1 MPGRRSLKR
10 TDGGGRSKRKL
21 IIWEHEMRQVVAM
34 LRRVPPF
41 VFFILSTLL
50 FLLGA
55 MSFNHAGGKTMAE
68 IGVMGA
74 VGAVAAI
81 VAFRA

>member
-1 MPGRRSLKR
+1 MPGRRLVER
-10 TDGGGRSKRKL
+10 ADGGGRSRWKL
-21 IIWEHEMRQVVAM
+21 IILEHEMKQVVAL

-50 FLLGA
+50 FLVGA

-81 VAFRA
+81 VAFRT

>member
-1 MPGRRSLKR
+1 
-10 TDGGGRSKRKL
+10 
-21 IIWEHEMRQVVAM
+21 MRQVVAM

>member
-1 MPGRRSLKR
+1 MK
-10 TDGGGRSKRKL
+10 
-21 IIWEHEMRQVVAM
+21 QVGAM

-41 VFFILSTLL
+41 VFFILSALL
-50 FLLGA
+50 FLIGA
-55 MSFNHAGGKTMAE
+55 MSFNHHGGKTMAE

-74 VGAVAAI
+74 VGAIAMF

>member
-1 MPGRRSLKR
+1 
-10 TDGGGRSKRKL
+10 
-21 IIWEHEMRQVVAM
+21 MRQVVAM

-55 MSFNHAGGKTMAE
+55 MSFNVTAASAPPRGAGLFAGHCHPE
-68 IGVMGA
+68 FG
-74 VGAVAAI
+74 
-81 VAFRA
+81 

>member
-1 MPGRRSLKR
+1 MKHIG
-10 TDGGGRSKRKL
+10 
-21 IIWEHEMRQVVAM
+21 AM

-41 VFFILSTLL
+41 VFFILSALL

-55 MSFNHAGGKTMAE
+55 MSFNHSGSKTVAE

-74 VGAVAAI
+74 VGAIAMV

>member
-1 MPGRRSLKR
+1 MK
-10 TDGGGRSKRKL
+10 
-21 IIWEHEMRQVVAM
+21 QVLAL
-34 LRRVPPF
+34 LRRIPPF

-55 MSFNHAGGKTMAE
+55 MSFNHTGGKTMAE
-68 IGVMGA
+68 VGVMGA
-74 VGAVAAI
+74 VGAVAMI

>member
-1 MPGRRSLKR
+1 VRISQR
-10 TDGGGRSKRKL
+10 
-21 IIWEHEMRQVVAM
+21 
-34 LRRVPPF
+34 LR
-41 VFFILSTLL
+41 
-50 FLLGA
+50 
-55 MSFNHAGGKTMAE
+55 FNHAGGKTMAE